1 MRYAKFDE
9 NKALA
14 AILFVASQ
22 LRAKTPEQRA
32 DLYKLLKV
40 LYFADRKHL
49 ARHNRAIAGDHY
61 VAMADGP
68 VPSRI
73 YDMLKSIR
81 GDGYY
86 SPKSESFGQQL
97 RNSIQFE
104 SHISVL
110 PLDHPD
116 LDELS
121 ETDIEC
127 LAEAVDENKSLTFPE
142 LKRASH
148 DAAYDKA
155 DMDNCISFEEIAAC
169 GGADSRTLGFIRNW
183 LENENFSPR

>member
-14 AILFVASQ
+14 AILLVIRQ
-22 LRAKTPEQRA
+22 LQAKAPEKRA

-49 ARHNRAIAGDHY
+49 SKYNRTIAGDHY

-68 VPSRI
+68 VPSRV

-81 GDGYY
+81 GDGDYL
-86 SPKSESFGQQL
+86 SKSKAFAIKL
-97 RNSIQFE
+97 ADSIEFDTHKTIVPR
-104 SHISVL
+104 SN
-110 PLDHPD
+110 PD

-121 ETDIEC
+121 ETDVEC
-127 LAEAVDENKSLTFPE
+127 LTEAIEEYKNFSFPQ

-155 DMDNCISFEEIAAC
+155 DEDNCIAFEDIAAA
-169 GGADSRTLGFIRNW
+169 GGADSRKIGFVQNW
-183 LENENFSPR
+183 LENENFPAR